1 MKNSQS
7 NILVSLIITNHNYK
21 TFLFRCINS
30 AIHQTISNK
39 EYEIIVVDDG
49 SKDGSRDII
58 KQYKG
63 FKNFFYIFNKKN
75 IGVSASA
82 NKAIKKAR
90 GKYFVRLD
98 ADDYVSNEFLKIMTL
113 YMETNSD
120 LFGLACDYYLVQNNN
135 KLRIMSCEDSPISC
149 GILYDRKKFIQYGG
163 YNSKFKHREEEELRI
178 RLKDYYKLDYLKIPL
193 YRYRMHTENKTNSKD
208 YFNKFRNKINYLD
221 IKKNENNKFKKKNT
235 VSLLKNVV
243 AIIPARGNSKRLK
256 DKNIYPVWGKPMI
269 YWTIEAA
276 KKSKLINSIYISS
289 ESDKIIKIAKKYKVK
304 TIKRPKKLSKS
315 NVYKIEALKHA
326 VDEIIR
332 RNKKKPTLVVSLQA
346 NSPEIVYQDID
357 KAINHLI
364 KYNLNEVDSVDKY
377 FNQNGAIRV
386 VRLQSLFQE
395 SLSTHFGVIK
405 TNINDIHTK
414 QDLLKLKSKKNVL

>member
-21 TFLFRCINS
+21 TFLPRCINS
-30 AIHQTISNK
+30 VIHQTISNK
-39 EYEIIVVDDG
+39 EYEIIVVDDA

-58 KQYKG
+58 KQFEG

-113 YMETNSD
+113 YMESNND
-120 LFGLACDYYLVQNNN
+120 LFGLACDYYLVQKNN

-149 GILYDRKKFIQYGG
+149 GILYDRIKFLQHGG

-178 RLKDYYKLDYLKIPL
+178 RLKDKYKLNYLKIPL

-221 IKKNENNKFKKKNT
+221 LRKNKNNKFKNKNT
-235 VSLLKNVV
+235 VALLKNVV

-276 KKSKLINSIYISS
+276 KKSKLINSIYVSS
-289 ESDKIIKIAKKYKVK
+289 ESDKIINIAKKYKIK
-304 TIKRPKKLSKS
+304 TIKRPKNLSQS

-326 VDEIIR
+326 VNEIV
-332 RNKKKPTLVVSLQA
+332 KKDKKNPTLVVSLQA

-357 KAINHLI
+357 KAINQLV

-377 FNQNGAIRV
+377 LNQNGAIRV
-386 VRLQSLFQE
+386 VRLKSLFQE

-414 QDLLKLKSKKNVL
+414 QDLFKLKLKKNVL

>member
-1 MKNSQS
+1 
-7 NILVSLIITNHNYK
+7 
-21 TFLFRCINS
+21 
-30 AIHQTISNK
+30 
-39 EYEIIVVDDG
+39 
-49 SKDGSRDII
+49 
-58 KQYKG
+58 
-63 FKNFFYIFNKKN
+63 
-75 IGVSASA
+75 
-82 NKAIKKAR
+82 
-90 GKYFVRLD
+90 
-98 ADDYVSNEFLKIMTL
+98 
-113 YMETNSD
+113 
-120 LFGLACDYYLVQNNN
+120 
-135 KLRIMSCEDSPISC
+135 
-149 GILYDRKKFIQYGG
+149 
-163 YNSKFKHREEEELRI
+163 
-178 RLKDYYKLDYLKIPL
+178 
-193 YRYRMHTENKTNSKD
+193 
-208 YFNKFRNKINYLD
+208 
-221 IKKNENNKFKKKNT
+221 
-235 VSLLKNVV
+235 
-243 AIIPARGNSKRLK
+243 
-256 DKNIYPVWGKPMI
+256 MI

-414 QDLLKLKSKKNVL
+414 QDLLKLKSKKCIIIFKK